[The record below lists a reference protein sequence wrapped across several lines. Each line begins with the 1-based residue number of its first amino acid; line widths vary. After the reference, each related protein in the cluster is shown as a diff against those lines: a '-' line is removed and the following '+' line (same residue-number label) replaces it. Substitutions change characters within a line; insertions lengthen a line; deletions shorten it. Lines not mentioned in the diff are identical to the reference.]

1 MLRQSEGFGIKFLY
15 LWEGIAPA
23 YVIVYAYLFVVWIK
37 PLAAVLHFL
46 GKHSMNMFLTHTMFR
61 AVYFHVYVFFIVCG
75 WLYCADI
82 VSVLVSVAIEI
93 VKKLIRFQKITTFVK
108 DRACQILKLT

>member
-1 MLRQSEGFGIKFLY
+1 MLKRCLIFGILTIGIPVIIMLRQSEGFGIKFLY

-61 AVYFHVYVFFIVCG
+61 AV
-75 WLYCADI
+75 
-82 VSVLVSVAIEI
+82 
-93 VKKLIRFQKITTFVK
+93 K